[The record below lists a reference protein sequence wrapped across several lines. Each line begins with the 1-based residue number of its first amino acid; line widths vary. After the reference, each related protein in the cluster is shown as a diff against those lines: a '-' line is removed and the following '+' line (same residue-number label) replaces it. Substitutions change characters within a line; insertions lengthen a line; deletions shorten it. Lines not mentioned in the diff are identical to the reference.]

1 MLTDLL
7 RPFSFLTISHPTYKP
22 LIISWIVPALISALI
37 VGAGTFIKQ
46 NIDVFGANGLISRM
60 LGFVQSLPGF
70 YIAALA
76 AIATFNNRDMLKL
89 MPGVPPEGTV
99 DYNGF
104 PERVPMTRRRFL
116 SSMFA
121 YLTALSIVLTLLAVG
136 MLTVAEPF
144 KTALPPACYLF
155 IKCAITYVFLLFA
168 CQMVTVTFW
177 GLYYLGDKL
186 HTPETIDSIASD
198 SQQQS

>member
-7 RPFSFLTISHPTYKP
+7 RPFSFLTISHPTKKP
-22 LIISWIVPALISALI
+22 LIISWAIPALISALL
-37 VGAGTFIKQ
+37 VGASVLINHK
-46 NIDVFGANGLISRM
+46 IDVFGSNGLMTRM
-60 LGFVQSLPGF
+60 LGFIQSLPGF

-89 MPGVPPEGTV
+89 MPGVPPVGTV

-136 MLTVAEPF
+136 MLTISEPIKATVPVAYHPF
-144 KTALPPACYLF
+144 VKGAVAYC
-155 IKCAITYVFLLFA
+155 FLLFA

-186 HTPETIDSIASD
+186 HTPETLDLAAPD
-198 SQQQS
+198 TQQPQ

>member
-7 RPFSFLTISHPTYKP
+7 RPFSFLTISHPTRKP
-22 LIISWIVPALISALI
+22 LIISWLTPALIAALI
-37 VGAGTFIKQ
+37 VGVGALI
-46 NIDVFGANGLISRM
+46 NHNVNVFGASGLINRV
-60 LGFVQSLPGF
+60 LGFIQSLPGF

-89 MPGVPPEGTV
+89 MPGIPPVGTV

-121 YLTALSIVLTLLAVG
+121 YLTALSIVLTLFAVG
-136 MLTVAEPF
+136 MLAVAEPI
-144 KTALPPACYLF
+144 KAALPVASYPFVKGAV
-155 IKCAITYVFLLFA
+155 TYFFLMFT
-168 CQMVTVTFW
+168 CQMVAVTFW

-186 HTPETIDSIASD
+186 HTPETADPSAPET
-198 SQQQS
+198 QPPQ